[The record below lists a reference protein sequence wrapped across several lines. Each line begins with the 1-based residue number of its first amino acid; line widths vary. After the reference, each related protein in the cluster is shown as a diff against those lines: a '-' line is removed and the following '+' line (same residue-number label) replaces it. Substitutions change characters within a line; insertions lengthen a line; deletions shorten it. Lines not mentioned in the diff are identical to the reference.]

1 MRRPRRHRGIRQT
14 ITHLKF
20 FKNFWKRRSRDLSRA
35 MAEQKEE
42 NRLLSMTAVD
52 LFDEC
57 KQLQRQLKDMEAA
70 R

>member
-1 MRRPRRHRGIRQT
+1 MRRPKRHMGHRYQVR
-14 ITHLKF
+14 HLKF
-20 FKNFWKRRSRDLSRA
+20 FKNFWKRRSRELVRTV
-35 MAEQKEE
+35 AEQKEE

-57 KQLQRQLKDMEAA
+57 KQLKQQLKDMEAV